1 MTASKDRLQTWLQ
14 SKPGLDF
21 LTICARRALR
31 QLPEGMYEL
40 NYSPDALQDVIH
52 DLWIFVAELGPD
64 KRQDLVLLAE
74 QGEGSKLISI
84 LIKLFVR
91 SCLDKRRTSTHSPW
105 HALYRRIRSLLSQ
118 TQGIV
123 YHSESTQAW
132 YAWTDRHV
140 AGKDPLQEQN
150 FHSWPPP
157 FVNAQ
162 GLTASDNLLHAAR
175 FFWDLTRGKTGQDS
189 LISVRSLTNYLG
201 AHFPDQLRTPV
212 VYADD
217 PTRPDVFENDVGQTP
232 DDASLKNAPEH
243 MITAQR
249 LSELAADFAAGLSP
263 LERDL
268 WLLRFDQELGLKAI
282 AQELGLRGA
291 SGVHYH
297 YAKVEKRFQNICLL
311 WPGLSPEDQ
320 NRDLAIQ
327 FLEATISACKEQDQS
342 RDK

>member
-1 MTASKDRLQTWLQ
+1 MTAADDRFQDWLH

-21 LTICARRALR
+21 LSICARRALR

-40 NYSPDALQDVIH
+40 KYSPDALQDVIH
-52 DLWIFVAELGPD
+52 DLWLFMTELSPD
-64 KRQDLVLLAE
+64 KRQDLFFLAE
-74 QGEGSKLISI
+74 QGEGSKLVSI

-123 YHSESTQAW
+123 YQSESTQAW

-140 AGKDPLQEQN
+140 AGKEPLQEHDFN
-150 FHSWPPP
+150 SWPPP
-157 FVNAQ
+157 FVNARE
-162 GLTASDNLLHAAR
+162 LTASDNLLYAAR
-175 FFWDLTRGKTGQDS
+175 FFWDLTREKTSQAS

-201 AHFPDQLRTPV
+201 AHFPGQLRTPV

-217 PTRPDVFENDVGQTP
+217 PNRPDVGENDVGQTP
-232 DDASLKNAPEH
+232 DAASLKNAPEH
-243 MITAQR
+243 MITAQK
-249 LSELAADFAAGLSP
+249 LPELAADFAAGLSP

-268 WLLRFDQELGLKAI
+268 WLLRFEQELGLQAI
-282 AQELGLRGA
+282 ARELGLRGA

-320 NRDLAIQ
+320 NRELAIH
-327 FLEATISACKEQDQS
+327 FLEATLSACKEQDQS
-342 RDK
+342 RDE